1 MKLSLVLVSLCG
13 LIALSSCLDGWTMVW
28 HDEFDGNTLN
38 TTKWQAEVDCWGGG
52 NGELQCYTNRPQN
65 LQVTNGNL
73 VITAIPGRYTG
84 SANGCTNNND
94 NSCGNT
100 KDFTSGRVRS
110 IFDPSGSF
118 LRGRI
123 EIRSILP
130 KGSHLWPAFWML
142 PTDNVYGNWAA
153 SGEIDI
159 MEYRGQEPTKVQST
173 LHYGG
178 VWPNNVYDTSNPIDI
193 GTDLSTGYHIYAA
206 EWETNEIRFYVD
218 DRMIASRN
226 LDKSWCV
233 PGRTNCPYTQNGQPW
248 DQKMHI
254 LLNLAIG
261 GGFFNGY
268 PALTT
273 ADVQQWTSPTYTI
286 DYVRVYAKSA
296 SSTSGAMTSTTGMA
310 STTGTAS
317 TTGSNNNCCCNQA
330 SYSAAPFSQ
339 HNAVGAMDG
348 VAVMDAAQVK
358 MFYNIAI
365 GCAVASVALL
375 TAGVAMIA
383 LVLKRQQQFMARM

>member
-1 MKLSLVLVSLCG
+1 MNSLVLLSLCAFV
-13 LIALSSCLDGWTMVW
+13 ALSYCQPAGWTMVW
-28 HDEFDGNTLN
+28 HDEFDGTTLN

-65 LQVTNGNL
+65 LKISNGNL
-73 VITAIPGRYTG
+73 ILTAVPGTYTG
-84 SANGCTNNND
+84 SSNGCTNNND

-100 KDFTSGRVRS
+100 KQFTSGRVRS

-118 LRGRI
+118 LRGRF
-123 EIRSILP
+123 EIRAILP

-142 PTDNVYGNWAA
+142 PTDNAYGNWAA

-178 VWPNNVYDTSNPIDI
+178 VWPNNVYDTSNPIDV
-193 GTDLSTGYHIYAA
+193 GVDLSQDYHIYAT
-206 EWETNEIRFYVD
+206 EWEQNEIRFYVD
-218 DRMIASRN
+218 NTMIASRN

-233 PGRTNCPYTQNGQPW
+233 PGKSCPYTQNGQPW
-248 DQKMHI
+248 DKKMHI

-268 PALTT
+268 PALTN
-273 ADVQQWTSPTYTI
+273 ALVQQWTNPSYTI
-286 DYVRVYAKSA
+286 DYVRVYAKSDA
-296 SSTSGAMTSTTGMA
+296 PATTGAMTSTTGMP
-310 STTGTAS
+310 AS
-317 TTGSNNNCCCNQA
+317 TTGSTGNNNCCCNQY
-330 SYSAAPFSQ
+330 SYAAAPGEMAQ
-339 HNAVGAMDG
+339 HNAVGAIG
-348 VAVMDAAQVK
+348 APVMDAAQAK

-375 TAGVAMIA
+375 AAGVAMIA
-383 LVLKRQQQFMARM
+383 LVLKRQQEFMARMQ